1 MTGEKESEVRKM
13 WVSRRKWD
21 CLLYRIKKCEDDI
34 KIQKVNTENLI
45 RNTAKK
51 ILEQPGELR
60 EEIQGVERIE
70 KYIDEFIGLDE
81 ENKDRKIKKF
91 DVLKS
96 ITREKE
102 FSNMVFGLI
111 EVKKTPEAFAE
122 LLEEEM
128 PEKELPHLKEA
139 ALNGYPLFFSGMQ

>member
-1 MTGEKESEVRKM
+1 M

-45 RNTAKK
+45 INAAKR
-51 ILEQPGELR
+51 ILEQPEELR
-60 EEIQGVERIE
+60 EEIHGVERIE
-70 KYIDEFIGLDE
+70 KYIDEFIGFDE
-81 ENKDRKIKKF
+81 EKKDRKIKKF

-96 ITREKE
+96 ITREEE

-111 EVKKTPEAFAE
+111 EVKKTPEAFAK
-122 LLEEEM
+122 LLKEEM

>member
-1 MTGEKESEVRKM
+1 M

-45 RNTAKK
+45 INATKR
-51 ILEQPGELR
+51 ILEQPEELR
-60 EEIQGVERIE
+60 EEIQSVERIE
-70 KYIDEFIGLDE
+70 KYIDEFIGFDE
-81 ENKDRKIKKF
+81 EKKDRKIKKF

-96 ITREKE
+96 ITREEE
-102 FSNMVFGLI
+102 FSNMIFGLI

-122 LLEEEM
+122 LLKEEM

>member
-1 MTGEKESEVRKM
+1 M

-21 CLLYRIKKCEDDI
+21 RLLCRIKKCEDDI

-45 RNTAKK
+45 INATKR
-51 ILEQPGELR
+51 ILEQPEELL
-60 EEIQGVERIE
+60 EEIQSVERIE
-70 KYIDEFIGLDE
+70 KYIDEFIGFDE
-81 ENKDRKIKKF
+81 EKKDRKIKKF

-96 ITREKE
+96 ITREEE
-102 FSNMVFGLI
+102 FSNMIFGLI

-122 LLEEEM
+122 LLKEEM

>member
-1 MTGEKESEVRKM
+1 M
-13 WVSRRKWD
+13 
-21 CLLYRIKKCEDDI
+21 
-34 KIQKVNTENLI
+34 
-45 RNTAKK
+45 
-51 ILEQPGELR
+51 R

-111 EVKKTPEAFAE
+111 EVKK
-122 LLEEEM
+122 LL
-128 PEKELPHLKEA
+128 KHLQNFLKRRC
-139 ALNGYPLFFSGMQ
+139 LKKSYLI

>member
-1 MTGEKESEVRKM
+1 MPRTAVSENEIKNRVLRG
-13 WVSRRKWD
+13 SIDNARRLKD
-21 CLLYRIKKCEDDI
+21 M
-34 KIQKVNTENLI
+34 
-45 RNTAKK
+45 
-51 ILEQPGELR
+51 G
-60 EEIQGVERIE
+60 EIQGVERIE

-81 ENKDRKIKKF
+81 EKKDRKIKKF

-96 ITREKE
+96 ITREEE
-102 FSNMVFGLI
+102 FSNMIFGLI

-122 LLEEEM
+122 LLKEEM